1 MKQSGTADSFRPALA
16 AFGCAI
22 AWWAAGYLS
31 VLILGAPEA
40 GGTPIA
46 GQLGGLCAAMVVFEL
61 AVPAPDRKAM
71 PVLPGLKK
79 PEKGWLWR
87 AAACLCVI
95 AIAGCFMGGAAAP
108 AVRSV
113 TVADFIRLCLLP
125 ALAEEMVF
133 RGMIENLLRPLR
145 QAAAILATA
154 ILFAA
159 MHSTGTMLYALVAGL
174 ALGWCAL
181 RCGSIWP
188 GVAVHFI
195 NNTLAFCGLISGR
208 VR

>member
-1 MKQSGTADSFRPALA
+1 
-16 AFGCAI
+16 
-22 AWWAAGYLS
+22 
-31 VLILGAPEA
+31 
-40 GGTPIA
+40 
-46 GQLGGLCAAMVVFEL
+46 
-61 AVPAPDRKAM
+61 M

-87 AAACLCVI
+87 AAVCLCVI
-95 AIAGCFMGGAAAP
+95 AIAGHFMGGVSTPTA
-108 AVRSV
+108 RSV
-113 TVADFIRLCLLP
+113 TAVDYIRLCLLP

-133 RGMIENLLRPLR
+133 RGMIQTLLRPFG
-145 QAAAILATA
+145 QAAAILVTA